1 MKLIFLLLSLFLIL
15 SCSSSKVVKKDINE
29 QEVPKSITALDDF
42 HEDEEEVDI
51 TEQKVISK
59 LEYADG
65 AFKIGDFDEA
75 IKTYLEVYNNQSHQ
89 DKYRGEAL
97 FKLGM
102 TYSNILF
109 ENQENETALQYL
121 KLFIKEY
128 PISEFRM
135 EAFNKIQELEIKIE
149 EEKKE

>member
-1 MKLIFLLLSLFLIL
+1 MKLIFLILSLFLIL
-15 SCSSSKVVKKDINE
+15 SCSSSKLAKRDINE
-29 QEVPKSITALDDF
+29 QEIPESITGLNDF
-42 HEDEEEVDI
+42 HEEEEERDI
-51 TEQKVISK
+51 TEQKVISILK
-59 LEYADG
+59 YADG
-65 AFKIGDFDEA
+65 VFKIGDFDEA
-75 IKTYLEVYNNQSHQ
+75 IKTYLEVYNNLSYK

-102 TYSNILF
+102 TYGNFLF

-128 PISEFRM
+128 SISEFRM
-135 EAFNKIQELEIKIE
+135 EAYNKIQELEIKIE